1 MREKYEKDVEF
12 VVVYIAEA
20 HAIDS
25 AWPMLRGPLL
35 EEPETLEER
44 MSNAGKCA
52 VGLEL
57 KDFQTVVDGIDD
69 KVMRSYE
76 SWPDRLYLVGLD
88 GKIAYKGG
96 KGPFDFKPEQ
106 LDTAIAKE
114 LAAIDAAKKLTSTE
128 SPSRP
133 TTL

>member
-1 MREKYEKDVEF
+1 MRKKYGKDVEF

-25 AWPMLRGPLL
+25 VWPMLKGPLL

-44 MSNAGKCA
+44 MANAGKCA

-57 KDFQTVVDGIDD
+57 KDFLTVVDGIDD
-69 KVMRSYE
+69 RVMRSYQ
-76 SWPDRLYLVGLD
+76 SWPDRLYLVGID

-106 LDTAIAKE
+106 LDAAIAKE
-114 LAAIDAAKKLTSTE
+114 LEAIKK
-128 SPSRP
+128 
-133 TTL
+133 

>member
-1 MREKYEKDVEF
+1 MRERYGKDVEF

-35 EEPETLEER
+35 EEPETLAER
-44 MSNAGKCA
+44 MANAGKCA

-57 KDFQTVVDGIDD
+57 KDFKTVVDGIDD
-69 KVMRSYE
+69 KVMRSYQ

-96 KGPFDFKPEQ
+96 KGPFDFKPEK
-106 LDTAIAKE
+106 LDAAIAKE
-114 LAAIDAAKKLTSTE
+114 LGLDEVEKQATTATR
-128 SPSRP
+128 PSKP
-133 TTL
+133 TT

>member
-1 MREKYEKDVEF
+1 MREKYGKEVEF

-25 AWPMLRGPLL
+25 AWPMLKGPLL

-57 KDFQTVVDGIDD
+57 KDFLTVVDGIDD
-69 KVMRSYE
+69 KVMRSW
-76 SWPDRLYLVGLD
+76 SASMARSPTR
-88 GKIAYKGG
+88 
-96 KGPFDFKPEQ
+96 
-106 LDTAIAKE
+106 
-114 LAAIDAAKKLTSTE
+114 AAKGLSTS
-128 SPSRP
+128 SPNNSTRRSRKNSRRSQSSLP
-133 TTL
+133 R